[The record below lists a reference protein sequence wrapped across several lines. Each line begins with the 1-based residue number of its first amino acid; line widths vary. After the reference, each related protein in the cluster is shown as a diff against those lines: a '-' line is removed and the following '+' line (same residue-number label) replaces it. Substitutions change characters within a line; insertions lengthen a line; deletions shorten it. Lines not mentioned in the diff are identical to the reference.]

1 MSAELTSKVRTKLGS
16 RSARYL
22 RLDGQIPCSIQG
34 ENQDN
39 VVFSINEREFLAAR
53 RKHEHLFDFKME
65 GGEDETGIV
74 RELQWGPF
82 STEIIHVEFRRVIR
96 GQETEAEVEIEFRGN
111 TTSGV
116 LNHIHSHVT
125 IRAIPSLIPDSV
137 LLKVDGVHEGVTL
150 HASDLELPEGLAL
163 VSDADLVIATCS
175 AAAGVVRD
183 EDEEGD
189 DAAEAEEGPTEA

>member
-1 MSAELTSKVRTKLGS
+1 MSAELTAKVRTKLGS

-34 ENQDN
+34 EDHDN

-82 STEIIHVEFRRVIR
+82 STDIIHVEFRRVIR
-96 GQETEAEVEIEFRGN
+96 GKETEAEVEIEFRGN
-111 TTSGV
+111 PASGV

-125 IRAIPSLIPDSV
+125 IRAIPSLFPDS
-137 LLKVDGVHEGVTL
+137 LILKVDGIEEGVTL
-150 HASDLELPEGLAL
+150 HASDLELPEGLSLAG
-163 VSDADLVIATCS
+163 DPKQVIATCS
-175 AAAGVVRD
+175 AAAGVAREDD
-183 EDEEGD
+183 EVDEV
-189 DAAEAEEGPTEA
+189 EETPTEA